1 MGSRMAGLTPVQV
14 PSLDAAD
21 QGLRATEVAT
31 RVEGWGFLANPD
43 LPDGPGPAFLL
54 VALRPEPTLRHFD
67 PEAVEYWVTTDCRGQ
82 RRTITHATT
91 MPRSEPFAWGLI
103 RLVDRFG
110 ITNEY
115 LTFGGV
121 LDAAFIDGVVV
132 VVFTSPAPL
141 VRRGGHSQGW
151 DAGADVIGAFFG
163 RLMIAVDYRPAFEAR
178 CSEASPLTRYAAF
191 VRDTDRRHRRAQ
203 GSIPVDDELCQL
215 VRQEAARLQRTA
227 PTDWAAAGD
236 FLEAAKLD

>member
-1 MGSRMAGLTPVQV
+1 MGAGVAGLTDMAAPIAAR
-14 PSLDAAD
+14 PS
-21 QGLRATEVAT
+21 LRATDVAG

-43 LPDGPGPAFLL
+43 LPDRPGPAFLL
-54 VALRPEPTLRHFD
+54 VALRPAPTLRHFD
-67 PEAVEYWVTTDCRGQ
+67 PEAVEFWVTSDGRG
-82 RRTITHATT
+82 RRQEITHATP
-91 MPRSEPFAWGLI
+91 MPRSEPFAWGLV

-115 LTFGGV
+115 LTFGGD
-121 LDAAFIDGVVV
+121 LDAALIDGVVV

-163 RLMIAVDYRPAFEAR
+163 RLMVAVDYLPAFEAR
-178 CSEASPLTRYAAF
+178 CSEASPLSRYAAF
-191 VRDTDRRHRRAQ
+191 VRDTQRRHRRAQ
-203 GSIPVDDELCQL
+203 VSTPVDDELCQL

-227 PTDWAAAGD
+227 PTDWEAAGD
-236 FLEAAKLD
+236 LLEAAKLD